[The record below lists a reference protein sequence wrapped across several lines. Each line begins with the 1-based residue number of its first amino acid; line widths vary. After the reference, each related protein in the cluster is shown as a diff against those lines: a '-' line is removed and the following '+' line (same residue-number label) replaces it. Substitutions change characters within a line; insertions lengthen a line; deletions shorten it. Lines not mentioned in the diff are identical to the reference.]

1 MALCIRLLIVAIIV
15 VCYPISSYSMMTPTM
30 IRDLLAV
37 GESHFTPFEDTM
49 ESNVSLE
56 CRKDLIKLVVQKPI
70 GKIAL
75 ALDAT
80 GKPSAGF
87 LVGNWA
93 WLGHFDECMAIDTF
107 RYCLSYIRL
116 KLPPVPVN
124 IPLQWGIC
132 TPESCSNS
140 DVLNSLNLLLDLISA
155 PFNDTDISAA
165 IVQCSEEPPA
175 PFTKGFWATLSL
187 SCFFALLMITG
198 ALQDELRI
206 WRSKDRHGGS
216 TLSKPSQ
223 NVPASQNTTAEMP
236 TEVYEVRGNQD
247 NHDNGTQTDQGVTN
261 EGFRME
267 IDGDGQ
273 NRMDQSKGN
282 ELDNDISSEKNTSS
296 STSDGDSSQLSQVIR
311 DAGRVISR
319 VCQEVTRS
327 FAFNLNLE
335 SLMNTKTTNAT
346 IRCLD
351 GIRVLSMTW
360 IILGHVPSFLMGNTL
375 YANAPFALEMLT
387 HFGFQ
392 VVVNAYLAV
401 DSFFFLSGLLVTYM
415 TLKRMVKTN
424 GHIPWFCFY
433 FQRYWRLTPAMAFSM
448 LIWMYIRPLLGE
460 GPKWAGQVID
470 HGCSEGWWANLLY
483 INNFVHGRCIS
494 WVWYLANDFQFFVI
508 SPIFILLL
516 YKKPRIGF
524 GALIV
529 TCVASVTTTAV
540 LMVINDFNARLN
552 GMLDLNSNAG
562 EFQQTIYVKPY
573 CRIPPYLVGMA
584 VGYLLHMNR
593 DKRISMHPIMA
604 VLGWIAASAIGMACV
619 YGFYPSYHGNELS
632 TADSAAY
639 MALSKFAWAVSVA
652 WVVIAC
658 HHGYGGWVNSLLSW
672 RFWIP
677 LSRLSYSNYLLHPII
692 LTIITFNFRSTYFY
706 SNIMFAFGVSGI
718 ILLSYGAALFLWLV
732 VETPFSNLAKSLMGS
747 SKKNS

>member
-433 FQRYWRLTPAMAFSM
+433 FQRYWR
-448 LIWMYIRPLLGE
+448 
-460 GPKWAGQVID
+460 
-470 HGCSEGWWANLLY
+470 
-483 INNFVHGRCIS
+483 
-494 WVWYLANDFQFFVI
+494 
-508 SPIFILLL
+508 
-516 YKKPRIGF
+516 KPRIGF